1 MIHCKSFSALS
12 LYFLLGKTV
21 TLNGVEGINS
31 ETGKCDYTIRGCFER
46 LSQIKWELK
55 THGGT
60 QGVPGQLT
68 IIIASI
74 QPSRH
79 PRHRDTSFFIPN
91 YPNGQPDFFIPLKF
105 IQVHFTKM
113 TKANVC

>member
-1 MIHCKSFSALS
+1 MIFF
-12 LYFLLGKTV
+12 LYEKRLTQYLWG
-21 TLNGVEGINS
+21 LNGVEGINS

-74 QPSRH
+74 QPSRLVILAMAIPH
-79 PRHRDTSFFIPN
+79 FSSRITLMANPATEHNQTFFVLP
-91 YPNGQPDFFIPLKF
+91 FFL
-105 IQVHFTKM
+105 
-113 TKANVC
+113 AC